1 MKLGVFILLVG
12 ILAIPQGIFAESEKD
27 DDLLSMQ
34 ELSENIGED
43 LARLNAMH
51 GGIVHDLG
59 VSGSE
64 FSVSSPSDD
73 EEDDLILYPSEA
85 SV

>member
-1 MKLGVFILLVG
+1 MLGVFIVLVG
-12 ILAIPQGIFAESEKD
+12 ILAIPQGVFAESEKN
-27 DDLLSMQ
+27 DDLISMQ

-51 GGIVHDLG
+51 GGIVHD
-59 VSGSE
+59 SGAPVSE
-64 FSVSSPSDD
+64 FAVASPSDD
-73 EEDDLILYPSEA
+73 EEDDFILYPNEA